1 VRPAPPLFPRINA
14 MTTPTPIDIAT
25 FEALKQTTG
34 ADFAAELADTFLA
47 EAPAMLA
54 ELGRARDAADAERF
68 RRTAHSLKSN
78 SMTFGALGL
87 GAMAKSLELSGVS
100 AVGQGDAPS
109 LDELAAEYAR
119 VAAALKGL
127 AHG

>member
-1 VRPAPPLFPRINA
+1 VFTPNND
-14 MTTPTPIDIAT
+14 MTTTGPIDIAT
-25 FEALKQTTG
+25 FESLKQTTG

-54 ELGRARDAADAERF
+54 ELGRARDAADAESF

-78 SMTFGALGL
+78 SMTFGALPL
-87 GAMAKSLELSGVS
+87 GAMAKSLELSGIS
-100 AVGQGDAPS
+100 AAGRGDVPS
-109 LDELAAEYAR
+109 LEDVAAEYAR
-119 VAAALKGL
+119 VAATLKGL